1 MPRYRTMQDAVE
13 EFQTAFNRPKGLKF
27 SDVETSRSVA
37 NTFGLRQA
45 LIQEEFYE
53 LVEAMN
59 EKNEQNIKKESADLL
74 YVLAGLFVDFGWDMQ
89 VIFNRIHQSNMSKLD
104 ENGKP
109 VYRKDGKIL
118 KSNRYKKADLRGV

>member
-59 EKNEQNIKKESADLL
+59 EKNEQNIKKD
-74 YVLAGLFVDFGWDMQ
+74 
-89 VIFNRIHQSNMSKLD
+89 
-104 ENGKP
+104 
-109 VYRKDGKIL
+109 RK
-118 KSNRYKKADLRGV
+118 SVV

>member
-13 EFQTAFNRPKGLKF
+13 EFQTAFNRPTGLKF